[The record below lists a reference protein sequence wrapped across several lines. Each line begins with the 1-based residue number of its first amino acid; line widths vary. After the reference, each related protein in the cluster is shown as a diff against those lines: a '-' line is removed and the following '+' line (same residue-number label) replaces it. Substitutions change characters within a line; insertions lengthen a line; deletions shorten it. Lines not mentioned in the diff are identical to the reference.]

1 MNAPVTL
8 EQLQHP
14 DKQGL
19 RLRLRTLTP
28 LYTGGIGQ
36 QGEQLHPS
44 NLLGG
49 LRHMSCMVA
58 RTLGVADFESQVWG
72 TTGQAKQIGLHWDTR
87 QLKPVSLPD
96 KIDLPRRP
104 DGKQSRWY
112 FNTAHVGELGLS
124 LTRRGISDLHW
135 QILRIAL
142 AIQIRHGSFGSKDQ
156 FGLGVLERV
165 EGQSFATPLDVN
177 AQWEKAN
184 LDEASGKLNLL
195 RTCFIKVGFRHA
207 PGGPRQQKLDRTT
220 ALKLGLATRATLR
233 NALRARDSDPQ
244 AEKDRLTLLRHR
256 MLGELNKHGSAINVS
271 AAYGEDDAPELRIAI
286 LLKSEGRDAEKDKDE
301 RNEIIKRLVNSLGQ
315 VNDLIDTTGY
325 KYDKSE
331 REYGGTHAKDKAA
344 WLNTLAGVAP

>member
-124 LTRRGISDLHW
+124 LVRRGRS
-135 QILRIAL
+135 
-142 AIQIRHGSFGSKDQ
+142 
-156 FGLGVLERV
+156 
-165 EGQSFATPLDVN
+165 
-177 AQWEKAN
+177 
-184 LDEASGKLNLL
+184 
-195 RTCFIKVGFRHA
+195 
-207 PGGPRQQKLDRTT
+207 
-220 ALKLGLATRATLR
+220 
-233 NALRARDSDPQ
+233 ARDRRSISRCP
-244 AEKDRLTLLRHR
+244 
-256 MLGELNKHGSAINVS
+256 
-271 AAYGEDDAPELRIAI
+271 
-286 LLKSEGRDAEKDKDE
+286 
-301 RNEIIKRLVNSLGQ
+301 
-315 VNDLIDTTGY
+315 
-325 KYDKSE
+325 
-331 REYGGTHAKDKAA
+331 
-344 WLNTLAGVAP
+344 